1 MDKQPES
8 IDPEHQQAYDK
19 LMGHMRR
26 ALVERRQVIDIGND
40 FQVRFQKR
48 GETWDHGDNTLE
60 ARESGLFVLFPVEQG
75 GKRVDGR
82 WLHHG
87 STDDLEE
94 TMKNFLAGHTT
105 KQLADLSVIICADG
119 ALQEM
124 ARENAARR
132 ERSAAARP

>member
-1 MDKQPES
+1 MDTQPEAV
-8 IDPEHQQAYDK
+8 DPARQPAYDK

-40 FQVRFQKR
+40 FQLRFQRR

-60 ARESGLFVLFPVEQG
+60 ARESGLFVLCPVEQG

-87 STDDLEE
+87 SSDDLED
-94 TMKNFLAGHTT
+94 TMKHFLSGHNA
-105 KQLADLSVIICADG
+105 KKLNELIVIICADG

-124 ARENAARR
+124 ARESAQRR
-132 ERSAAARP
+132 ERSAPARP